1 MGVRFQKSYIYKIPQ
16 FISALVASLSL
27 YKWLHLGLLLKI
39 TCSIESLTNHISL
52 GRENEETGE
61 EAFLGP
67 LQSLL
72 GAGGSVWS
80 SKRGVVASN
89 HQKIYN
95 PLGLGLPFNSFAGAV
110 SQMNRLTFRHWSAA
124 VLFPIKWWT
133 LSSST
138 AYT

>member
-89 HQKIYN
+89 HQK
-95 PLGLGLPFNSFAGAV
+95 GLQSPGPRPPVQFIRRSCQSNESPHL
-110 SQMNRLTFRHWSAA
+110 Q
-124 VLFPIKWWT
+124 T
-133 LSSST
+133 LKCSISVPN
-138 AYT
+138 